1 MIDRIKIKKTLR
13 SHWLLGLILLLALS
27 LRVWGITFGLPGID
41 HGDEPEV
48 INHAVRFGSGD
59 LNPHRFQYGSLIQ
72 YVLFIIYGLYFSA
85 CYCFGIF
92 KSVHEFALAFVQDPS
107 VFYLIARW
115 LSAVLGTA
123 TVYITFLIGS
133 RLAGKTAGL
142 LAAGFL
148 ALCYPHAL
156 HSHYATVDVAL
167 TFFFTLA
174 VHRCI
179 VLYETGSWKDYF
191 LAGFFIGLACA
202 VKFNGI
208 FAILPLVLAH
218 FCRRHERLGDKIF
231 SPRLVAAVACLIA
244 GHALASPFAYIEFRS
259 VLKEI
264 NELSAMHRGAEFTL
278 AGYTRLLLSTEA
290 WGLPLGIICL
300 WGMLSAIW
308 RGKRHIVLC
317 ISAAAIILFASRYHY
332 VEAKYILHALPL
344 LAVLAASS
352 IVALL
357 KSSRAWLIAAV
368 AVLLCAHPLL
378 PIINW
383 DSYYAR
389 KSINLEAKEW
399 IEQNISAHTRILLDN
414 TGNEG
419 PKLEN
424 APANLQ
430 RQYERAA
437 ARGLLKA
444 DYLKLKAELSP
455 KICYDI
461 ALVDEPAGSR
471 RDDYEEYRSWEDLEK
486 IGMPAQ
492 YYRDKNFSYL
502 IITNRY
508 FDRIGNGFLLIKEF
522 VRDQRKIRIYKVPG

>member
-1 MIDRIKIKKTLR
+1 MIKKLALHI
-13 SHWLLGLILLLALS
+13 SDHWLLWCILVLGLSIRL
-27 LRVWGITFGLPGID
+27 WGTSFGLPGID
-41 HGDEPEV
+41 HGDEPEI

-72 YVLFIIYGLYFSA
+72 YVLFVIYGLYFIA
-85 CYCFGIF
+85 GYCFGIY
-92 KSVHEFALAFVQDPS
+92 KSVHEFALAFVQNPS

-115 LSAVLGTA
+115 LSACLGTA
-123 TVYITFLIGS
+123 TVYITYLIGR

-148 ALCYPHAL
+148 AVCYQHTV

-179 VLYETGSWKDYF
+179 VLYETGSWKDYL
-191 LAGFFIGLACA
+191 LAGIFAGLACA

-208 FAILPLVLAH
+208 FALLPLVLAH
-218 FCRRHERLGDKIF
+218 FCKRHESLNDKIF
-231 SPRLVAAVACLIA
+231 SPRLTAAVACIIA
-244 GHALASPFAYIEFRS
+244 GHALASPFFYIELRAA
-259 VLKEI
+259 LREI
-264 NELSAMHRGAEFTL
+264 IELNAMHRGVYFTL
-278 AGYTRLLLSTEA
+278 AEYTRLLLSTEA

-300 WGMLSAIW
+300 WGMLSAPW
-308 RGKRHIVLC
+308 RSKSHALLC
-317 ISAAAIILFASRYHY
+317 ISAAAILLFASRYQY

-352 IVALL
+352 IIAIL
-357 KSSRAWLIAAV
+357 KSSRPRLIAAV
-368 AVLLCAHPLL
+368 ALLLCASPLL
-378 PIINW
+378 LIIKW

-399 IEQNISAHTRILLDN
+399 IEQNIPASTRILLDN
-414 TGNEG
+414 TGNDG

-424 APANLQ
+424 APANMR

-437 ARGLLKA
+437 AHGLLKA

-455 KICYDI
+455 KIHYDI
-461 ALVDEPAGSR
+461 VLVDAPEGSR
-471 RDDYEEYRSWEDLEK
+471 QDDYERYRLWEDLETVDK
-486 IGMPAQ
+486 PAQ

-508 FDRIGNGFLLIKEF
+508 FDRIGNGFLVIKEF
-522 VRDQRKIRIYKVPG
+522 VRDYRKIRIYKVPG